1 MYEIDKISRKY
12 TFEPMDDK
20 LFVTEYDMERVV
32 SQMMIEFNKFRDK
45 KILSTLSIEALQNLV
60 NLCNEVIE
68 EKKHD
73 GVETN
78 NR

>member
-1 MYEIDKISRKY
+1 
-12 TFEPMDDK
+12 MDDK

-45 KILSTLSIEALQNLV
+45 KILSTLSIEALQNLI

-68 EKKHD
+68 EKKH
-73 GVETN
+73 GNTETN
-78 NR
+78 IR